1 MARSHTNWKASRFE
15 QRQAV
20 EQPQPVGLY
29 PNRDLA
35 LAAVPDPYQL
45 ETRKPVRVTVAL
57 DVLDRLLMARRIGPG
72 EYAAGRC
79 YQRLLEISLG
89 GPALEGGGVRSSQA
103 DDLVVRS
110 IVRAERVNSELVCI
124 RKLIG
129 QRSERLLRAILVEA
143 NPNTGQAWTV
153 GELALIDALVRNRRT
168 SKYLIFALS
177 QRLVDDL
184 HALAAFWRGTRLE
197 T

>member
-1 MARSHTNWKASRFE
+1 MMVSRISWKASRFE

-35 LAAVPDPYQL
+35 LAAVPDPYKFDK
-45 ETRKPVRVTVAL
+45 RPVRVTVAL

-110 IVRAERVNSELVCI
+110 IVRAERVNSELTRI
-124 RKLIG
+124 RTLIG
-129 QRSERLLRAILVEA
+129 LRSERLLRAVLVEA
-143 NPNTGQAWTV
+143 NPDTSQAWTLT
-153 GELALIDALVRNRRT
+153 ELVQLTGGN
-168 SKYLIFALS
+168 SKYRIFALS
-177 QRLVDDL
+177 QRLVEAL
-184 HALAAFWRGTRLE
+184 HDLAAFWQGTRLE

>member
-1 MARSHTNWKASRFE
+1 MASSSRRTNWRASRFE
-15 QRQAV
+15 QRHAV
-20 EQPQPVGLY
+20 EQAQPLGLY

-45 ETRKPVRVTVAL
+45 ETRRPVRVTVAL
-57 DVLDRLLMARRIGPG
+57 DALDRLLMARRIGPG
-72 EYAAGRC
+72 EYAAGRS

-89 GPALEGGGVRSSQA
+89 GPALEGGGVRSAQA

-110 IVRAERVNSELVCI
+110 IARAGRTQAELTRI

-129 QRSERLLRAILVEA
+129 LRSERLLRAVLVEA
-143 NPNTGQAWTV
+143 NPNTGQAWTLT
-153 GELALIDALVRNRRT
+153 ELTQLT
-168 SKYLIFALS
+168 GSSSKYLIFALS
-177 QRLVDDL
+177 QRLVDAL
-184 HALAAFWRGTRLE
+184 HDLAAFWRGTKLE